1 MNYWL
6 HEKILNNISG
16 GILFIK
22 DGIIKYANPAAE
34 NILNKSFAEMQNN
47 SFATIFIDYVENDDF
62 NQVVLDSI
70 VDYSNAH
77 ENIVQYFDGE
87 NQNLKY
93 LHIKSSRLLED
104 GQKNSILILIDD
116 ITELMK
122 LRGIELD
129 LQKIQEMNQQLRLRN
144 QQLKK
149 ESETD
154 KLTGLIN
161 KKAMENL
168 CTDYLQSLEN
178 ETAALYVVDLD
189 HFKEAKDTYGHQCGD
204 MILQMFANLLQ
215 EIFSENAYVGRF
227 GGDEF
232 VILLKNPADENF
244 VADKARAI
252 LKAAKDIFIEGREIH
267 ITASIGSVYVSTA
280 AEYEK
285 IFALAD
291 KALYF
296 VKEQGRNNF
305 HIDHN

>member
-1 MNYWL
+1 MKEL
-6 HEKILNNISG
+6 IQEKILNNISG

-22 DGIIKYANPAAE
+22 DGVIKYANPAAE
-34 NILNKSFAEMQNN
+34 NILNKPFAEMQNN
-47 SFATIFIDYVENDDF
+47 SFATIFIDYGENDDF

-77 ENIVQYFDGE
+77 ENVVQYFDGE
-87 NQNLKY
+87 NIKY
-93 LHIKSSRLLED
+93 FHMKSSTLID
-104 GQKNSILILIDD
+104 GGKKIGILILIDD

-122 LRGIELD
+122 LRGIKLD
-129 LQKIQEMNQQLRLRN
+129 LQKIQELNQQLSLRN

-154 KLTGLIN
+154 KLTGLLN
-161 KKAMENL
+161 KKAIENL

-189 HFKEAKDTYGHQCGD
+189 HFKEANDTYGHQCGD

-215 EIFSENAYVGRF
+215 EIFSENAHVGRF

-232 VILLKNPADENF
+232 VILLKNPANENF
-244 VADKARAI
+244 VADKAREI
-252 LKAAKDIFIEGREIH
+252 LKAAKNIFIEGMEIH

-280 AEYEK
+280 TEYEK

>member
-1 MNYWL
+1 MKEL
-6 HEKILNNISG
+6 IQEKILNNISG

-22 DGIIKYANPAAE
+22 DGVIKYANPAAE
-34 NILNKSFAEMQNN
+34 NILNKPFDEMQNN
-47 SFATIFIDYVENDDF
+47 SFATIFIDYSENDDF

-77 ENIVQYFDGE
+77 ENVVQYFDGE
-87 NQNLKY
+87 NIKY
-93 LHIKSSRLLED
+93 FHMKSSILID
-104 GQKNSILILIDD
+104 GGKKIGILILIDD

-122 LRGIELD
+122 LRGIKLD
-129 LQKIQEMNQQLRLRN
+129 LQKIQELNQQLSLRN

-154 KLTGLIN
+154 KLTGLLN
-161 KKAMENL
+161 KKAIENL

-178 ETAALYVVDLD
+178 ETAALYVIDLD
-189 HFKEAKDTYGHQCGD
+189 HFKEANDTYGHQCGD
-204 MILQMFANLLQ
+204 IILQMFANLLQ
-215 EIFSENAYVGRF
+215 EIFSENAHVGRF

-232 VILLKNPADENF
+232 VILLKNPANENF

-252 LKAAKDIFIEGREIH
+252 LKAAKNIFIEGMEIH
-267 ITASIGSVYVSTA
+267 ITASIGLVYVSMAT
-280 AEYEK
+280 EYEK